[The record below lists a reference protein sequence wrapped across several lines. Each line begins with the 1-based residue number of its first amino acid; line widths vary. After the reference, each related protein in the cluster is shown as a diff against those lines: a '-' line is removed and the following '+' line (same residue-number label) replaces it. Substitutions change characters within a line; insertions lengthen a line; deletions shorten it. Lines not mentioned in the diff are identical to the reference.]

1 MHMADALLA
10 PAVAG
15 TMYVAAGAAAAYSIK
30 KVREEEDPKK
40 IPVMG
45 VMGAFVFATQMINF
59 TIPGTGSSGHLCGG
73 MLLSALLGPYAGFLT
88 MIGVLLIQC
97 LMFADGGLL
106 ALGANIW
113 NMAFYGCF
121 MGALLVW
128 KPIMKK
134 GMSKTKIVLASV
146 LGCVITLQFGAFSV
160 TLETLASGITELPFS
175 VFVATMQPIHLAIG
189 TVEGLITA
197 AVLCFVHQARP
208 EILYTAA
215 EAEKNAGGMSFKKTI
230 VILAVLAAAI
240 GGALSLFASSY
251 PDGLEWSMERIAG
264 TAELEAVGGI
274 YDTLAGIQEKT
285 AVLPDYAFKGS
296 ESAAGTSFSG
306 IFGGV
311 IVVLVCVGACYLFK
325 FFRKKKEQ

>member
-1 MHMADALLA
+1 MHMADALVA

-15 TMYVAAGAAAAYSIK
+15 TMYVAAGAAAAYSFK
-30 KVREEEDPKK
+30 KVREEDDPKK

-121 MGALLVW
+121 VGSLLIW

-134 GMSKTKIVLASV
+134 GMSRGKIILASI
-146 LGCVITLQFGAFSV
+146 LGCVITLQLGAFSV
-160 TLETLASGITELPFS
+160 TLETLASGITDLPFS

-189 TVEGLITA
+189 AVEGLITA
-197 AVLCFVHQARP
+197 AVLCFVYQARP
-208 EILYTAA
+208 EILYGAT
-215 EAEKNAGGMSFKKTI
+215 EAEKKGGSMSFKKTV
-230 VILAVLAAAI
+230 VILAVVAVLI
-240 GGALSLFASSY
+240 GGGLSLFASAN
-251 PDGLEWSMERIAG
+251 PDGLEWAMEKITG
-264 TAELEAVGGI
+264 TTELEAGGGI
-274 YDTLAGIQEKT
+274 YNTFAGIQDKS

-296 ESAAGTSFSG
+296 DSAAGTSFSG
-306 IFGGV
+306 VFGGA
-311 IVVLVCVGACYLFK
+311 VVVALCVGACYLFK
-325 FFRKKKEQ
+325 FFKKKRK